1 MKYIK
6 GNFMGDLGFLHEI
19 FVPIHLND
27 HWFLIVVNLLYGTV
41 RYMDSFKRC
50 TSMIERKRVIDD
62 VLTYLEKF
70 VSDKNFQETPSH
82 KNLQFSKYKFSE
94 PTVPQQKANSNDCG
108 IWVAEWM
115 ILNHYWGVNKPW
127 IVNDYSRM
135 RLAVDLVY
143 KWHNP
148 KRDMIKELA
157 VADWNKKMQ
166 QSIYIIEWM
175 RIPLTFHDAV
185 AVVMKSFE
193 CKLKQNFVAVAAY
206 NKSNFRSCC
215 QQCCTFRKG
224 PICGSYGWTAPFFLH
239 SKGVAAFYSSDF
251 GVTMAIFTN
260 VIAATKCNIHMAELC
275 AVKYQE
281 NSEFWIYLQSYSIR
295 GKNNELVFVCKKPV
309 RKFWYR
315 NDTVNLQ
322 TKIAK
327 YSSNC

>member
-1 MKYIK
+1 LGKGVVEALSTMIREAVVDGITTVLPKFVETVGSSSKIESHSVKLSDIAPAVTPPSDSLKRFLDANPAIKNYILERSFLQAVHGFITIITIQIWMKMTCHMEVLIPDDHCMGTRETLLTIMPGKPIIGDKIVLSSKQKCSGTMKYIK

-127 IVNDYSRM
+127 
-135 RLAVDLVY
+135 
-143 KWHNP
+143 
-148 KRDMIKELA
+148 
-157 VADWNKKMQ
+157 
-166 QSIYIIEWM
+166 
-175 RIPLTFHDAV
+175 
-185 AVVMKSFE
+185 
-193 CKLKQNFVAVAAY
+193 
-206 NKSNFRSCC
+206 
-215 QQCCTFRKG
+215 
-224 PICGSYGWTAPFFLH
+224 
-239 SKGVAAFYSSDF
+239 
-251 GVTMAIFTN
+251 
-260 VIAATKCNIHMAELC
+260 
-275 AVKYQE
+275 
-281 NSEFWIYLQSYSIR
+281 
-295 GKNNELVFVCKKPV
+295 
-309 RKFWYR
+309 
-315 NDTVNLQ
+315 
-322 TKIAK
+322 
-327 YSSNC
+327 